1 MTLTTQS
8 VARYFAKN
16 MKAKQN
22 WTRAG
27 ASTKKLSS
35 HLADGVDGGRGRGG
49 LSESVKKRKYLM
61 KTFFADNIE

>member
-1 MTLTTQS
+1 
-8 VARYFAKN
+8 

-22 WTRAG
+22 WTREG

-49 LSESVKKRKYLM
+49 GGGGGGLSESVKKRKYLM

>member
-1 MTLTTQS
+1 
-8 VARYFAKN
+8 

-22 WTRAG
+22 WTREG